1 MQPVVRPS
9 AWVLALSLVAAFA
22 GPVYADGLEPDQAHK
37 VFGAAFVVFH
47 GKVQDELKLSDDQK
61 KQLKKHRDTLPAP
74 MEFMQKLQGL
84 KPEDRQKEMMSQ
96 HEKLA
101 KLLEKTLKPDQ
112 AKRLQ
117 QIEFQLQGAAFAIHH
132 PKIAEELKI
141 TDEQKKKADAS
152 PGQGNRERRQS
163 AGDPPQDAG
172 TPQGSAG
179 PGRGDSDRRPEEA
192 VAGNPRQAVEP

>member
-1 MQPVVRPS
+1 MQAFVRPN
-9 AWVLALSLVAAFA
+9 AWLLALSSIAGFA
-22 GPVYADGLEPDQAHK
+22 GPVFADGLDPDQTHK

-61 KQLKKHRDTLPAP
+61 KELKKHRDTLPDP
-74 MEFMQKLQGL
+74 MEYMQKLQGL
-84 KPEDRQKEMMSQ
+84 KPEERQKEMMSH

-117 QIEFQLQGAAFAIHH
+117 QIEFQLQGADFAIHH

-141 TDEQKKKADAS
+141 TDEQRKQFMAVVQDMQKKIA
-152 PGQGNRERRQS
+152 
-163 AGDPPQDAG
+163 
-172 TPQGSAG
+172 TPDQRG
-179 PGRGDSDRRPEEA
+179 PVGR
-192 VAGNPRQAVEP
+192 